1 MGECIYIGV
10 GTHESTV
17 WLLCAVNVT
26 ISSFTKE
33 SCRYRLVAL
42 VGIDSD
48 GDGLM
53 DKLVI
58 KLDQMFSADS
68 DWFLYVCVDF

>member
-1 MGECIYIGV
+1 M
-10 GTHESTV
+10 
-17 WLLCAVNVT
+17 T

-53 DKLVI
+53 DKLFI

-68 DWFLYVCVDF
+68 DWFLYVCDDFNTTLVCSTHVNCRKEQ